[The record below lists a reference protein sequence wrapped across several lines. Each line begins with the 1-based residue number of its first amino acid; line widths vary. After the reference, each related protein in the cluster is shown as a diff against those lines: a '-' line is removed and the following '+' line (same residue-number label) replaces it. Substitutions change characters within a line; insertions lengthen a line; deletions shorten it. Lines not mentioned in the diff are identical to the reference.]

1 MTDEILVDVAT
12 LKNTKQTKTTEAT
25 LSCIN
30 ELIQKKFMFNTSVF
44 VADSIF
50 LEFGCVDRTE
60 VYNELSRKGYEVT
73 EIQPCRGECG
83 GIVISGW

>member
-1 MTDEILVDVAT
+1 MTDEILIDVAT

-25 LSCIN
+25 LFCIN